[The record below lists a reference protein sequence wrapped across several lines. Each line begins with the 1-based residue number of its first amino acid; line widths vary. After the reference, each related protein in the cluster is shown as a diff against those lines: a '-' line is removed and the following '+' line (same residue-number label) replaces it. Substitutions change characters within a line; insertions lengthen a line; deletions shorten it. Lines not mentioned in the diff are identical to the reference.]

1 MADGKNTIVVYADW
15 LKKFECLTDDEAGR
29 LIKHFFRYVN
39 DLSPIAPDRIT
50 ELSFIDIE
58 QCLKRD
64 LVKWEKR
71 AERSR
76 ENGTKGGRP
85 AKEPKVEENPKKP
98 KETQQVILEP
108 RKPDSVIVSV
118 SGSDI
123 KERDIVGSPT
133 SPPTDGT
140 LNDSEKC
147 QLFITKFN
155 LKKMNGNKPGLYQTT
170 TKVCSALKQRLKKYN
185 SKQLLSVLDEALK
198 DNLIERKYITPE
210 YILRENIIERYL
222 NAASTQTQS
231 TSKNYIP

>member
-1 MADGKNTIVVYADW
+1 MADGKNSIVVYADW
-15 LKKFECLTDDEAGR
+15 LKKFECLTDEEAGR

-39 DLSPIAPDRIT
+39 DLNPVSPDRIT

-76 ENGTKGGRP
+76 ENGNKGGRP
-85 AKEPKVEENPKKP
+85 SKELKQEENPEKP
-98 KETQQVILEP
+98 TETHQVISEP
-108 RKPDSVIVSV
+108 RKPDSVSVSV
-118 SGSDI
+118 SVSDI
-123 KERDIVGSPT
+123 KEKDIVGSP
-133 SPPTDGT
+133 SSSPTDGT

-147 QLFITKFN
+147 RLFITKFN
-155 LKKMNGNKPGLYQTT
+155 LKKMNGNKPGSYKATK
-170 TKVCSALKQRLKKYN
+170 KVCSSLKHRLKNYN

-222 NAASTQTQS
+222 NADSKPNQS
-231 TSKNYIP
+231 KPKNYIP